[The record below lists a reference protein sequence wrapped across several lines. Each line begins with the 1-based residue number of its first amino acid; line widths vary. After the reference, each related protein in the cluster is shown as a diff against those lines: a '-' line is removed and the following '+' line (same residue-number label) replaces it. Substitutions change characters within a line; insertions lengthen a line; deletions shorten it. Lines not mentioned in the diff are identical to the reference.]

1 MTTWASPCNW
11 KLRDWWPSYT
21 RHMPCIALTTPGHPS
36 PDEPRLLCCPAHM
49 ERAES
54 KEGDED
60 RPQRIRSFC
69 IPFFTVIII
78 KSRPKA
84 ASIKMPSPSLPS
96 HAGDLAQ
103 YAVLY
108 RPGNSGYG
116 SMPGPRRIFLPLK
129 TKLSS
134 FSFFLNSSSL
144 IPLSTLIL
152 W

>member
-1 MTTWASPCNW
+1 MAE
-11 KLRDWWPSYT
+11 LYPS
-21 RHMPCIALTTPGHPS
+21 HALYRPYNPGTPVPRRTTPS
-36 PDEPRLLCCPAHM
+36 LLSSAHGKG
-49 ERAES
+49 R
-54 KEGDED
+54 KQGDRD
-60 RPQRIRSFC
+60 RPQRIRSLC
-69 IPFFTVIII
+69 IPFSTVIFLN
-78 KSRPKA
+78 SRPKA

-96 HAGDLAQ
+96 HAGGLAQ